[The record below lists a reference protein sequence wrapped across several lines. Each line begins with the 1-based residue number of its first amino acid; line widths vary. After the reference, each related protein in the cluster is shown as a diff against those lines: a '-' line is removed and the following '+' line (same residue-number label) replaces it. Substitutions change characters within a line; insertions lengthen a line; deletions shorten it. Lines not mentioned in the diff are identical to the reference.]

1 MNATPVTT
9 TAETLALTAEPFK
22 PAKKKSKSAE
32 FIATFIKAD
41 GSPRTMRFACMPER
55 LAHAFPGMDYQM
67 TVWDVENRGL
77 RRLNLATVIG
87 RILPAA
93 PALAAAA

>member
-9 TAETLALTAEPFK
+9 TTETLALTAEPAK
-22 PAKKKSKSAE
+22 PAKKRKSAE

-41 GSPRTMRFACMPER
+41 GSPRTMRFACTPER

-67 TVWDVENRGL
+67 TVWDVENKGL
-77 RRLNLATVIG
+77 RRLNFATVIG
-87 RILPAA
+87 RVLPAA

>member
-9 TAETLALTAEPFK
+9 TTETLALTAETSK
-22 PAKKKSKSAE
+22 PAKKRKSAE

-41 GSPRTMRFACMPER
+41 GSPRTMRFACTPER

>member
-9 TAETLALTAEPFK
+9 TTETLALTAQPSK

-41 GSPRTMRFACMPER
+41 GSPRTMRFACTPER
-55 LAHAFPGMDYQM
+55 LANAFPGMDYQM
-67 TVWDVENRGL
+67 TVWDVENKGL
-77 RRLNLATVIG
+77 RRLNFATVIG

>member
-1 MNATPVTT
+1 MNATPVITT
-9 TAETLALTAEPFK
+9 TTETLALTAETSK
-22 PAKKKSKSAE
+22 PTKKSKSAE

-41 GSPRTMRFACMPER
+41 GSPRTMRFACTPER

-77 RRLNLATVIG
+77 RRLNFATVVG

-93 PALAAAA
+93 A

>member
-9 TAETLALTAEPFK
+9 APLTLAAEPAK

-41 GSPRTMRFACMPER
+41 GSPRTMRFACTPER
-55 LAHAFPGMDYQM
+55 LANTKPGMDYQM
-67 TVWDVENRGL
+67 TVWDVENKGL
-77 RRLNLATVIG
+77 RRLNFATVIG

-93 PALAAAA
+93 SATLAGA

>member
-1 MNATPVTT
+1 MNATAITPATVTT
-9 TAETLALTAEPFK
+9 ATPVLTAEPAK

-41 GSPRTMRFACMPER
+41 GSPRTMRFACTPER
-55 LAHAFPGMDYQM
+55 LANAHPGMDYQM

-77 RRLNLATVIG
+77 RRLNFATVIG

-93 PALAAAA
+93 A

>member
-1 MNATPVTT
+1 MNETTATITTNATA
-9 TAETLALTAEPFK
+9 TAK
-22 PAKKKSKSAE
+22 PKKKSRSAE

-41 GSPRTMRFACMPER
+41 GSPRTMRFACTPER

-67 TVWDVENRGL
+67 TVWDVENKGL
-77 RRLNLATVIG
+77 RRLNFATVIG

-93 PALAAAA
+93 PAFAAAA

>member
-9 TAETLALTAEPFK
+9 TTETLALTAKPSK
-22 PAKKKSKSAE
+22 PATKKSKSAE

-41 GSPRTMRFACMPER
+41 GSPRTMRFACTPER

-67 TVWDVENRGL
+67 TVWDVENKGL
-77 RRLNLATVIG
+77 RRLNFATVIG

-93 PALAAAA
+93 PAFAAAA

>member
-32 FIATFIKAD
+32 FIATFRK
-41 GSPRTMRFACMPER
+41 
-55 LAHAFPGMDYQM
+55 H
-67 TVWDVENRGL
+67 
-77 RRLNLATVIG
+77 
-87 RILPAA
+87 
-93 PALAAAA
+93 LAAKGGCQC